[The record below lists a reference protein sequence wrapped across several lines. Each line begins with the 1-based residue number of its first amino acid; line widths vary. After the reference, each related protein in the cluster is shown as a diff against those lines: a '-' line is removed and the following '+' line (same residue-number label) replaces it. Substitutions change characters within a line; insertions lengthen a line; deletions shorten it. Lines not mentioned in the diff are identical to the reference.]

1 MSRTRE
7 EPLAKRNELMARD
20 INQVAQIRNYGVDL
34 ETKRQID
41 LTFCAPTESAA
52 KAFVEASKR
61 NEMPPHTVL

>member
-34 ETKRQID
+34 ETKR
-41 LTFCAPTESAA
+41 SARPPR
-52 KAFVEASKR
+52 VRPRLLSRQASE